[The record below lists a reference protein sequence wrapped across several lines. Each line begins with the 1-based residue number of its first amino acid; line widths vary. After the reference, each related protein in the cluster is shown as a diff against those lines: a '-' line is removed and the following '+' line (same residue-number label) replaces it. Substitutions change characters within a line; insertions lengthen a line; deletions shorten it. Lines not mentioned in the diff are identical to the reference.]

1 MDVLYKHQSQVVED
15 HTDSLDEEE
24 GGGTEGEEGDAMD
37 DFNEEIFMTENF
49 YLEEY
54 PEDTLLPDLSVTY
67 REVIG
72 NIRAIVKSFRH
83 ERNLC

>member
-1 MDVLYKHQSQVVED
+1 
-15 HTDSLDEEE
+15 
-24 GGGTEGEEGDAMD
+24 MD